1 MYKTASRF
9 SRRRREGNRR
19 KYIRPEDSPVA
30 RFYRQLRLAPA
41 PVPLG
46 YTRCS
51 ICQGHVKVQSLD
63 KHLQKIHSTGRK
75 TGHKTKL
82 SNSTRMERAVRL
94 PNQSSVKSHLLS
106 EKQFAGTRV
115 NIFHTRSTK
124 DRAMKAVHELAS
136 YGAHVNL
143 IKTTVPA
150 KQDLA
155 RRIYYFSQ
163 ANGNESVASRMALA
177 LKRIERLRIA
187 TFDLVERPPVDY
199 SIWFVK

>member
-1 MYKTASRF
+1 
-9 SRRRREGNRR
+9 
-19 KYIRPEDSPVA
+19 
-30 RFYRQLRLAPA
+30 
-41 PVPLG
+41 
-46 YTRCS
+46 
-51 ICQGHVKVQSLD
+51 
-63 KHLQKIHSTGRK
+63 
-75 TGHKTKL
+75 
-82 SNSTRMERAVRL
+82 
-94 PNQSSVKSHLLS
+94 
-106 EKQFAGTRV
+106 
-115 NIFHTRSTK
+115 
-124 DRAMKAVHELAS
+124 MKAVHELAS

-155 RRIYYFSQ
+155 RRVYYFSQ